1 MTPDPL
7 GPSDL
12 RELSYGEHLV
22 VWALRAFAA
31 GRIECP
37 TLVREFRSA
46 CGDLAGEARNAFIVF
61 VQQLAARGRRPI
73 VLAAPGCLTLTRDE
87 QIVCAL
93 FADAQGG
100 AEARFEARLAYLLGR
115 AAEPP
120 FFAAAGVTAR
130 ALSLNGHR
138 VAAFAG
144 ATGESRDAAQME
156 APVLRARA

>member
-22 VWALRAFAA
+22 VWAMRAFAA
-31 GRIECP
+31 GRIQCP

-46 CGDLAGEARNAFIVF
+46 CGDLASEARNAFIVF
-61 VQQLAARGRRPI
+61 AQQLSARGRRPI

-93 FADAQGG
+93 FADAQAGEEG
-100 AEARFEARLAYLLGR
+100 RFAARLTYLLGR

-120 FFAAAGVTAR
+120 FFAAAGVTAK

-138 VAAFAG
+138 IAAFAG
-144 ATGESRDAAQME
+144 VTGAYRAGADLDRPA
-156 APVLRARA
+156 LRARA

>member
-7 GPSDL
+7 GPADL

-31 GRIECP
+31 GRIQCP

-46 CGDLAGEARNAFIVF
+46 CGELAAEARNAFIVF
-61 VQQLAARGRRPI
+61 AQQLAARGRRPI

-120 FFAAAGVTAR
+120 FFAAAEVTAR
-130 ALSLNGHR
+130 ALALNGHR
-138 VAAFAG
+138 LAAFAQITG
-144 ATGESRDAAQME
+144 AQQNSPRAERS
-156 APVLRARA
+156 VLRARA

>member
-1 MTPDPL
+1 MAPDPL

-46 CGDLAGEARNAFIVF
+46 CGQRADEARNAFIVF
-61 VQQLAARGRRPI
+61 AQQLAARGRRTI
-73 VLAAPGCLTLTRDE
+73 VMAAPGCLALTRDE

-115 AAEPP
+115 PAEPA
-120 FFAAAGVTAR
+120 FFAAARVTAQ
-130 ALSLNGHR
+130 ALSLKGHR
-138 VAAFAG
+138 IAAFAA
-144 ATGESRDAAQME
+144 ATGALAAAAA
-156 APVLRARA
+156 APPRGERAWA